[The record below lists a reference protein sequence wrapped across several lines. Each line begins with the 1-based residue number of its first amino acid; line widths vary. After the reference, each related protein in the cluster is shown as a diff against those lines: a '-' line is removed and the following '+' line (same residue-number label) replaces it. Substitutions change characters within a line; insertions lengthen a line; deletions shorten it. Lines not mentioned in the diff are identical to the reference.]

1 MGIAVMGC
9 NMEIKLGQSNSLKDK
24 RRVIKSI
31 KERLKKNFNLALA
44 EVGTMNEWQYA
55 ELAMVTVSNDIRHAN
70 SVISKAI
77 NFVEKDVRI
86 ELLDYELERL

>member
-1 MGIAVMGC
+1 
-9 NMEIKLGQSNSLKDK
+9 MEIKLGQSCSLKDK
-24 RRVIKSI
+24 RRVINSI

-77 NFVEKDVRI
+77 NFVEKDIRI

>member
-1 MGIAVMGC
+1 
-9 NMEIKLGQSNSLKDK
+9 
-24 RRVIKSI
+24 
-31 KERLKKNFNLALA
+31 
-44 EVGTMNEWQYA
+44 MNEWQYA

-77 NFVEKDVRI
+77 NFIEKDVRI

>member
-1 MGIAVMGC
+1 MGC
-9 NMEIKLGQSNSLKDK
+9 NMEIKLGQSCSLKDK
-24 RRVIKSI
+24 RRVINSI

>member
-1 MGIAVMGC
+1 MGC
-9 NMEIKLGQSNSLKDK
+9 NMEIKLGQSCSLKDK
-24 RRVIKSI
+24 RRVINSI

-55 ELAMVTVSNDIRHAN
+55 ELAIVTVSNDIRHAN

-77 NFVEKDVRI
+77 NFIEKDVRI

>member
-1 MGIAVMGC
+1 MSIAVMGC
-9 NMEIKLGQSNSLKDK
+9 NMVIKLGQSCSLKDK
-24 RRVIKSI
+24 RRVINSI
-31 KERLKKNFNLALA
+31 KERLKKKFNLALA

>member
-1 MGIAVMGC
+1 
-9 NMEIKLGQSNSLKDK
+9 MEIKLGQSCSLKDK
-24 RRVIKSI
+24 RRVIKSV
-31 KERLKKNFNLALA
+31 KERFKKNFNLALA

-77 NFVEKDVRI
+77 NFIEKDVRI

>member
-1 MGIAVMGC
+1 
-9 NMEIKLGQSNSLKDK
+9 MEIKLGQSCSLKDK
-24 RRVIKSI
+24 RRVINSI

-77 NFVEKDVRI
+77 NFIEKDVRI

>member
-1 MGIAVMGC
+1 
-9 NMEIKLGQSNSLKDK
+9 MEIKLGQSCSLKDK
-24 RRVIKSI
+24 RRVINSI

-55 ELAMVTVSNDIRHAN
+55 ELAIVTVSNDIRHAN

>member
-1 MGIAVMGC
+1 MGC
-9 NMEIKLGQSNSLKDK
+9 NMEIKLGQSCSLKDK
-24 RRVIKSI
+24 RRVINSI

-44 EVGTMNEWQYA
+44 EVGTMDEWQYA

>member
-1 MGIAVMGC
+1 MGC
-9 NMEIKLGQSNSLKDK
+9 NMEIKLGQSCSLKDK
-24 RRVIKSI
+24 RRVINSI

-77 NFVEKDVRI
+77 NFIEKDVRI

>member
-1 MGIAVMGC
+1 MSIAVMGC
-9 NMEIKLGQSNSLKDK
+9 NMEIKLGQSCSLKDK
-24 RRVIKSI
+24 RRVINSI

>member
-1 MGIAVMGC
+1 
-9 NMEIKLGQSNSLKDK
+9 MEIKLGQSCSLKDK
-24 RRVIKSI
+24 RRVINSI

-86 ELLDYELERL
+86 ELLDYELVRL

>member
-1 MGIAVMGC
+1 
-9 NMEIKLGQSNSLKDK
+9 MEIKLGQSCSLKDK
-24 RRVIKSI
+24 RRVINSI

-77 NFVEKDVRI
+77 NFLEKDVRI

>member
-1 MGIAVMGC
+1 
-9 NMEIKLGQSNSLKDK
+9 MEIKLGQSCSLKDK
-24 RRVIKSI
+24 RRVINSI

>member
-1 MGIAVMGC
+1 
-9 NMEIKLGQSNSLKDK
+9 MEIKLGQSCSLKDK
-24 RRVIKSI
+24 RRVINSI

-44 EVGTMNEWQYA
+44 EVGTMDEWQYA